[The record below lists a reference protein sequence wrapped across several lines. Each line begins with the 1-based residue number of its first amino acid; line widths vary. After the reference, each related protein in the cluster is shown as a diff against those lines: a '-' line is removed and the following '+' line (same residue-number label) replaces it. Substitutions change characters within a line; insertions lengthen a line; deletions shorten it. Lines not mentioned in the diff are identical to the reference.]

1 MIMVSMNMTMVK
13 IMKMTKNSIMIW
25 KNMLHL
31 ALSSAFMMLRD
42 WTESTFQVFTFIL
55 LSTFLVD
62 GKTRIVSIMIF
73 KEILYF
79 IDVLSTDPDPGD
91 ID

>member
-1 MIMVSMNMTMVK
+1 MM
-13 IMKMTKNSIMIW
+13 
-25 KNMLHL
+25 HL

-55 LSTFLVD
+55 LSKFLVD

-73 KEILYF
+73 KEILYY

-91 ID
+91 IDWLWLLSSCVEL

>member
-1 MIMVSMNMTMVK
+1 MM
-13 IMKMTKNSIMIW
+13 
-25 KNMLHL
+25 HL

-62 GKTRIVSIMIF
+62 GKRRIVSIMIF
-73 KEILYF
+73 REIKEILYY

>member
-1 MIMVSMNMTMVK
+1 M
-13 IMKMTKNSIMIW
+13 
-25 KNMLHL
+25 HL

-55 LSTFLVD
+55 VLTFLVD
-62 GKTRIVSIMIF
+62 RKSRIVSIMVF
-73 KEILYF
+73 KEILYY

-91 ID
+91 IDWLWLLSSCVEL

>member
-1 MIMVSMNMTMVK
+1 MM
-13 IMKMTKNSIMIW
+13 
-25 KNMLHL
+25 HL

-73 KEILYF
+73 KEILYY

-91 ID
+91 IDWLWLLSSCVEL